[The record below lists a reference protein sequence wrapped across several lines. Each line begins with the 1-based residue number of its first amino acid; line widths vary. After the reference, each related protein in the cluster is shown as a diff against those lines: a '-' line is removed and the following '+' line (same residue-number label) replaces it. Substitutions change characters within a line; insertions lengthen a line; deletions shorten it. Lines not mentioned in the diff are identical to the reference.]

1 MKRLFTLLFICLT
14 TIALQAQ
21 STKELDGY
29 PTIFSD
35 YGSYY
40 DKWISENEYFKTSSW
55 LKKGWSIYYRFADN
69 TYQKAYMYI
78 PVGDSIV
85 AGKAYARVLIN
96 QKTLLY
102 RQENDKVFIRTD
114 GEDKLLIDYGLKEG
128 DTFVSPQGEHFM
140 VIATDTATYQG
151 SSYGS
156 YKYWRY
162 QCIFFL
168 GNTVPRILHLQSEDG
183 TKEDEWV
190 EGLGSAYWGILPPYL
205 AECQDVYPK
214 RPVKSHVITASSP
227 CLIEEG
233 EYISASY
240 NLNEEDYKRISFEPQ
255 DIEYWEDHPWT
266 FTFIGDTLHI
276 TGAMDLNC
284 LPTYAECTIK
294 GNDIDVL
301 IYQVSNGL
309 LEPDCMVERYVDI
322 RFTGFKPGTYKIG
335 ISGEK
340 RQEVVCTGKQEES
353 YIPFVEKWK
362 KWHVLGFNEGPAIPY
377 DYEFGQSESVIDGK
391 TYYPLYLKTGEGT
404 NWEKSLRFYLFREE
418 NRRVYLYDYET
429 AQEHCVYD
437 FTLEVGDTFD
447 IGWGDEADRCVVTK
461 VDYIDVKGSKL
472 KTITFSS
479 VNPADGCEPEHKDH
493 TWVEGIG
500 DLSQPIAGWKPNSYE
515 RSWSYHLAYM
525 LTIDDLDNYYVSYY
539 PFSFS
544 GMSGNN
550 DWVLGKELIPGKRG
564 NQQCVLEYEI
574 TRGRLHVTGYM
585 WLNHCDNRYIYCKI
599 SPTEDNKTFAIT
611 LEDESIIPIATGAGA
626 YAVDLYFD
634 LPPAILNNNYNF
646 VAVDEEGVEHP
657 VPNRDKYQPFV
668 AEGKVWKVG
677 LFWNGSNQASEVEF
691 YCLEGDT
698 IVGDRTC
705 KKWMLQT
712 MSHEN
717 RKAEYIGA
725 VYEEDGRVY
734 EFLPGR
740 CEAVMLYDF
749 ATPVGEWVE
758 VYDAY
763 EDRMDSCYIAKRDT
777 VSIDG
782 YLLRQTT
789 VWSYPNDE
797 TTVIYK
803 TIWTEGIG
811 YNKRPNYNTDSENP
825 GDYHWLMACTTADD
839 MLLYQ
844 SPTLY
849 EDISEYWRYVDDLDK
864 TDAEARKEKLDFTH
878 VIKTRPTAPACYATG
893 ISLLWGE
900 YDNTALTIGF
910 GNMGGTY
917 TIAVLNVDGEECF
930 FQKQET
936 ANLQS
941 LDISLANFA
950 TGDYTI
956 AVENDDEAYTA
967 HFALPF
973 DGNGIS
979 EIKNE
984 ESISKNYYDLTGRE
998 VSVPSMLPKGV
1009 YLHNKRKVII
1019 HE

>member
-1 MKRLFTLLFICLT
+1 MKQSITLLLVCLT
-14 TIALQAQ
+14 CLNLSIIAQ
-21 STKELDGY
+21 
-29 PTIFSD
+29 
-35 YGSYY
+35 
-40 DKWISENEYFKTSSW
+40 N
-55 LKKGWSIYYRFADN
+55 N
-69 TYQKAYMYI
+69 
-78 PVGDSIV
+78 GDVQDS
-85 AGKAYARVLIN
+85 
-96 QKTLLY
+96 
-102 RQENDKVFIRTD
+102 
-114 GEDKLLIDYGLKEG
+114 
-128 DTFVSPQGEHFM
+128 
-140 VIATDTATYQG
+140 
-151 SSYGS
+151 
-156 YKYWRY
+156 
-162 QCIFFL
+162 
-168 GNTVPRILHLQSEDG
+168 
-183 TKEDEWV
+183 V
-190 EGLGSAYWGILPPYL
+190 E
-205 AECQDVYPK
+205 
-214 RPVKSHVITASSP
+214 
-227 CLIEEG
+227 
-233 EYISASY
+233 
-240 NLNEEDYKRISFEPQ
+240 YKRISFMPDDSDMLYMEYSSLC
-255 DIEYWEDHPWT
+255 DSLGNIEWDDFIAKYHPWV
-266 FTFIGDTLHI
+266 FSFNGDTLCI
-276 TGAMDLNC
+276 KGVYSLNC
-284 LPTYAECTIK
+284 YSATAECKIQGTIIDISLYQSTE
-294 GNDIDVL
+294 GMDELPDCEYDRLIDVR
-301 IYQVSNGL
+301 I
-309 LEPDCMVERYVDI
+309 P
-322 RFTGFKPGTYKIG
+322 GFKAGTYVVSIFG
-335 ISGEK
+335 
-340 RQEVVCTGKQEES
+340 QESQVVVCYGKQERS
-353 YIPFVEKWK
+353 YIPFVAKGK
-362 KWHVLGFNEGPAIPY
+362 QWHVLKFSEGYYSY

-447 IGWGDEADRCVVTK
+447 IGIGDEAKQCVVTK
-461 VDYIDVKGSKL
+461 VDHINVKGEEL

-479 VNPADGCEPEHKDH
+479 VNVSPTYGCEPLHINH
-493 TWVEGIG
+493 TWVEGVG
-500 DLSQPIAGWKPNSYE
+500 DLSEPTAGWKPNSYE
-515 RSWSYHLAYM
+515 CAWSYHLAYM

-544 GMSGNN
+544 DMSGNN

-677 LFWNGSNQASEVEF
+677 LFWNGSDQASEVEF
-691 YCLEGDT
+691 YRMEGDT

-758 VYDAY
+758 AYDAY
-763 EDRMDSCYIAKRDT
+763 EGRMDSCYIYKKDT
-777 VSIDG
+777 VIVDG
-782 YLLRQTT
+782 YLLCQTKILSFPDDDT
-789 VWSYPNDE
+789 CVDIES
-797 TTVIYK
+797 T
-803 TIWTEGIG
+803 WTEGIG
-811 YNKRPNYNTDSENP
+811 NNKRPDYNSYSKDSFDRS
-825 GDYHWLMACTTADD
+825 DYHWLMSCTTADD

-984 ESISKNYYDLTGRE
+984 ESISKNYYDLTGRK

>member
-1 MKRLFTLLFICLT
+1 MKKTITLLLACLT
-14 TIALQAQ
+14 ILNLSVMAQ
-21 STKELDGY
+21 DSREF
-29 PTIFSD
+29 PTIYIPNSELP
-35 YGSYY
+35 SP
-40 DKWISENEYFKTSSW
+40 ISEYGKLWRNHLTFYNGE
-55 LKKGWSIYYRFADN
+55 
-69 TYQKAYMYI
+69 QK
-78 PVGDSIV
+78 
-85 AGKAYARVLIN
+85 N
-96 QKTLLY
+96 TLLRTSTRLEQINGKQYVPAEFILVPQTYSYSTIKNNYSGIPQTLYY
-102 RQENDKVFIRTD
+102 RQEGNKIYCLSDVGEELLLFDFGLDVGDNFQLYPGGEVFTVVETGSFPEYEKAFYPTGSIHPHMLR
-114 GEDKLLIDYGLKEG
+114 LK
-128 DTFVSPQGEHFM
+128 
-140 VIATDTATYQG
+140 
-151 SSYGS
+151 
-156 YKYWRY
+156 
-162 QCIFFL
+162 
-168 GNTVPRILHLQSEDG
+168 SETG
-183 TKEDEWV
+183 KEDVWI
-190 EGLGSAYWGILPPYL
+190 EGVGSVNWGIISPLIPW
-205 AECQDVYPK
+205 EEM
-214 RPVKSHVITASSP
+214 RGNPVEAQ
-227 CLIEEG
+227 L
-233 EYISASY
+233 
-240 NLNEEDYKRISFEPQ
+240 
-255 DIEYWEDHPWT
+255 
-266 FTFIGDTLHI
+266 
-276 TGAMDLNC
+276 
-284 LPTYAECTIK
+284 
-294 GNDIDVL
+294 
-301 IYQVSNGL
+301 YQVSNMKG
-309 LEPDCMVERYVDI
+309 EYFDYMADINKPDYKITFFELPEQEAESNKMELNYAFSHDTLCISGIYQPQSTFGPECIECKITEDNTIAFAFYGVHVITTSKFRELDVRI
-322 RFTGFKPGTYKIG
+322 PGFKPGKYTIWGADGPKTY
-335 ISGEK
+335 
-340 RQEVVCTGKQEES
+340 VCQGKQDD
-353 YIPFVEKWK
+353 YVPFVEKWK

-611 LEDESIIPIATGAGA
+611 LEDESIIPIATDAGA

-878 VIKTRPTAPACYATG
+878 VIKTRPTAPVCYATG

-984 ESISKNYYDLTGRE
+984 ESISKNYYDLTGRK